1 LWLILFYFL
10 TLMKNA
16 PQDYR
21 SLLDALGRCIAA
33 CEYCAD
39 ACLGEEDIKMMVPC
53 IRTDRDC
60 ADICRLTSAFIARNS
75 PHAPHIIKECIE
87 ICQKCA
93 DECGKH
99 QHDHCQQCAQAC
111 RECVEACKAYAA

>member
-1 LWLILFYFL
+1 
-10 TLMKNA
+10 MKNA

-21 SLLDALGRCIAA
+21 SLLDALARCVAA

-39 ACLGEEDIKMMVPC
+39 ACLDEADPKMMVAC

-60 ADICRLTSAFIARNS
+60 ADICRLTAAFIARNS
-75 PHAPHIIKECIE
+75 PHAKHIIKECIE

-93 DECGKH
+93 DECGHH
-99 QHDHCQQCAQAC
+99 QHDHCQQCAQVC
-111 RECVEACKAYAA
+111 RECVAACKEYAA